1 MKPSI
6 RTKFSLGIGFF
17 FVIIL
22 ILSILSGYYLNR
34 LSKKTS
40 AILKENVISIVI
52 TRDMSEALT
61 NINQEI
67 INCFFLHKKPD
78 SLLIYK
84 ELKIFDKSLGI
95 EKNNITELGEDKLAS
110 GIEVTFNEYR
120 NSVIEIIK
128 LPISETKI
136 QNLQR
141 EFNDLYQKLGPL
153 SQLNE
158 KAIEIKTEEAKISAK
173 NALIQM
179 SIAGSICFMI
189 AFSFTFSFASYFN
202 ERFFQLYNGIKEI
215 VSSNYGQRL
224 HFEGKDEFYDISLV
238 FNEMAE
244 KLSETNQKK
253 PYTLQV
259 ELEKDDPFYDLQEL
273 KLILSNMKSIE
284 KQAAAIISKFED
296 LKM

>member
-40 AILKENVISIVI
+40 AILKENVISIVV

-61 NINQEI
+61 NINQEVTS
-67 INCFFLHKKPD
+67 CFFLHKYPD

-84 ELKIFDKSLGI
+84 ELKLFDKSLGI
-95 EKNNITELGEDKLAS
+95 EKNNITELGEDKLAY
-110 GIEVTFNEYR
+110 GIEVAFNEYR
-120 NSVIEIIK
+120 NSVVEIIK
-128 LPISETKI
+128 LPISETKV
-136 QNLQR
+136 QDLQR
-141 EFNDLYQKLGPL
+141 KFNDLYQKLGPL

-158 KAIEIKTEEAKISAK
+158 KAIETKTEDAKISAK

-179 SIAGSICFMI
+179 SIVGSICFMI

-244 KLSETNQKK
+244 KLNEIKQKK
-253 PYTLQV
+253 PDVLQV
-259 ELEKDDPFYDLQEL
+259 ELEKDNPFYDLQEL

-284 KQAAAIISKFED
+284 KQAAELITKLEN
-296 LKM
+296 K

>member
-6 RTKFSLGIGFF
+6 RTKFSLGIVFF

-22 ILSILSGYYLNR
+22 LLSILSGYYLNR

-40 AILKENVISIVI
+40 AILKENVISVI
-52 TRDMSEALT
+52 CAREMTAALT
-61 NINQEI
+61 NLNQEMTSCYI
-67 INCFFLHKKPD
+67 THKIPD
-78 SLLIYK
+78 SLFINK
-84 ELKIFDKSLGI
+84 ELKLFDKSLRI
-95 EKNNITELGEDKLAS
+95 ERNNITEIGEDHLAS
-110 GIEVTFNEYR
+110 SIDEAYMIFHD
-120 NSVIEIIK
+120 SVK
-128 LPISETKI
+128 KWMISPYPDF
-136 QNLQR
+136 QFLNLQ
-141 EFNDLYQKLGPL
+141 QKLNELYPRIGQL
-153 SQLNE
+153 SILNE
-158 KAIEIKTEEAKISAK
+158 KAIEIKTDDAKVSAK
-173 NALIQM
+173 KALIQM
-179 SIAGSICFMI
+179 SLAGSLCFLI

-224 HFEGKDEFYDISLV
+224 YFEGMDEFYDISLV

-259 ELEKDDPFYDLQEL
+259 ELEKDDRFYDLQEL

-284 KQAAAIISKFED
+284 KQAIELISKLEN
-296 LKM
+296 KK

>member
-6 RTKFSLGIGFF
+6 RTKFSLGIVFF

-22 ILSILSGYYLNR
+22 FLSILSGFYLNR

-40 AILKENVISIVI
+40 AILKENVISVI
-52 TRDMSEALT
+52 CAREMTAALT
-61 NINQEI
+61 NLNQEVTSCYI
-67 INCFFLHKKPD
+67 THKIPD
-78 SLLIYK
+78 SLFINK
-84 ELKIFDKSLGI
+84 ELKLFDKSLRI
-95 EKNNITELGEDKLAS
+95 EKNNITEIGEDHLAS
-110 GIEVTFNEYR
+110 SIDDAYLIFHD
-120 NSVIEIIK
+120 SVKKWMITPYPDVQF
-128 LPISETKI
+128 L
-136 QNLQR
+136 NLQ
-141 EFNDLYQKLGPL
+141 QKLNELYPKIGQL
-153 SQLNE
+153 SILNE
-158 KAIEIKTEEAKISAK
+158 RAIEIKTDDAKVSAK
-173 NALIQM
+173 KALIQM
-179 SIAGSICFMI
+179 SLAGSLCFLI

-224 HFEGKDEFYDISLV
+224 YFEGKDEFYDISLL

-259 ELEKDDPFYDLQEL
+259 ELEKDDRFYDLQEL

-284 KQAAAIISKFED
+284 KQAIELISKLEN
-296 LKM
+296 KK